1 MVATMKLPC
10 LLHQTPLSSRG
21 KSSSTHTS
29 STSKRGE
36 GRMKVKVSSM
46 CLLEVISQE
55 DPLDKEMATHSSILA
70 WEIPWTEEPAGL
82 QSLGSQRL
90 GHNLATKQQQSLE

>member
-1 MVATMKLPC
+1 
-10 LLHQTPLSSRG
+10 
-21 KSSSTHTS
+21 
-29 STSKRGE
+29 
-36 GRMKVKVSSM
+36 MKVKVSSM

-82 QSLGSQRL
+82 QSMGSQRL
-90 GHNLATKQQQSLE
+90 GHNLAAKQQQEKHDLDGRVDSPALSGRGSRPSGRTSG